1 MNIVGTDKGDVIH
14 GTPDD
19 DTILAKGGNDNVTGG
34 AGFDTIYGGNGDD
47 VLLGKGDSDT
57 LHGGKGND
65 VLLGGYGSDDYY
77 GGSGHDIFGF
87 QVSAERAE
95 DNDPIY
101 DFQHGDHILVG
112 HREKVFDFFDS
123 NHDGVLNLADDNV
136 FNEGGGKHDLIL
148 NFSPL
153 VDDPDGSTFLYVH
166 GVAGLHLDDFL

>member
-1 MNIVGTDKGDVIH
+1 MPSASIGCSPMACQDHRTEQPWRREGERRSAR
-14 GTPDD
+14 
-19 DTILAKGGNDNVTGG
+19 L
-34 AGFDTIYGGNGDD
+34 
-47 VLLGKGDSDT
+47 
-57 LHGGKGND
+57 
-65 VLLGGYGSDDYY
+65 YGSDEYY
-77 GGSGHDIFGF
+77 GGPGHDVFGF

-95 DNDPIY
+95 DNDTIY

-136 FNEGGGKHDLIL
+136 FNKGGGKHDLIL

-166 GVAGLHLDDFL
+166 GVAGLLLDDFL